1 MKVYHVS
8 IIFYNW
14 LNAVDVGG
22 VTARTIKVP
31 IDHATNQVG
40 IDATIN
46 GDTVLLT
53 DGTCCEIIN
62 FDKIMKHRKQLLGL
76 KNIFHMKKWSE

>member
-22 VTARTIKVP
+22 VTARTIKVQA
-31 IDHATNQVG
+31 DHATIQAG

-46 GDTVLLT
+46 GDTVLVA
-53 DGTCCEIIN
+53 DGIYYENIN
-62 FDKIMKHRKQLLGL
+62 FNKIMKHRKQ
-76 KNIFHMKKWSE
+76 